1 MSKFVNNTGYTPG
14 YASEGNPMNIIP
26 SEDITMRNTPYPLYG
41 QPLDENGMAMGSPTY
56 MEPGKEYKFGGA
68 SYVAEV
74 PAYKDGGKSDWI
86 SNKIGILMKEGRPQK
101 QAIAIAYSMW
111 NQKHEMGGTQLP
123 KYQFAGTAELD
134 EYGQPLPKPS
144 PAPTFDYSSSK
155 TALGIP
161 PQIPNILKPVDLNA
175 PTAASNKAYADQQAK
190 APQTIS
196 ISDSELANP
205 TMNGNIPSKEQKGRM
220 AFNKQV
226 NTAANNYDENGNA
239 IDTSLAAQA
248 RKKAEE
254 SGIGMTQF
262 VNPYGDVG
270 LDDALAFT
278 GKSAANGNIGATVG
292 GAALSLLKGTKSFL
306 QGMGAQ
312 KRQNQVMKD
321 YAEEQRKNMTGEG
334 RETSMAYGG
343 YYQEGGE
350 EDMGY
355 EDDMINKYPNS
366 ARVESEIAARNPV
379 FGPQDTPATDWYE
392 EGMDKDTY
400 YGFKNELESAGY
412 KSVPKTESESNEPV
426 KEQEAASYD
435 KNSAR
440 DTWVAKTGMPWA
452 EAKRLGY
459 TDGSAK
465 DNTKLLSELTNPKFK
480 AENLRKAPVT
490 RKVANTKKETTT
502 TTTTKTTPKVP
513 VVVTKKK
520 DTYVDPYKGLYEDEE
535 GDIRNSKG
543 IMVGLDGQELNW
555 FERNFADVGVIPPM
569 DKNGRRMK
577 EPGYNATIEDWNA
590 WHNAR
595 YENKKA
601 EKEAKAKQ
609 KAAKEKVEASR
620 KKPVQSKPY
629 VNPFP
634 PTYPSYNPA
643 DPVNLNSRKFFQDGG
658 MQPEMGEEQ
667 MMMGNPQ
674 EEQAGGDQM
683 QAIVQQ
689 VAQMLQ
695 QGADPQ
701 EILQQLVQ
709 AGLPE
714 EQAMQ
719 VIQMV
724 MEQMQGAQPQATPQL
739 GQGGQMIKRADGSY
753 SRRGLWDNIR
763 DNEGSGKAPTKQ
775 MLEQERKINARY
787 QTGGKSPGMT
797 QAELNSIA
805 KKYNKTPKEFL
816 EIISEGQ
823 VSPDGGTMIR
833 LGGGNTGVP
842 KNYLEAYRE
851 EQSSIPNTIR
861 RIPEMM
867 KKTANK
873 GLDYL
878 GIDYEFNNGGYYQ
891 DGGADMDEQ
900 MEGENEGAEGETPN
914 MEQIES
920 QVEQALKQGADP
932 QQILEQLVQ
941 MGMPEEQAIQMIQ
954 EILQEIQG
962 GETEMEGP
970 EQGQPMMKNGGEYLA
985 MMKGKTI
992 KNYTYNKKTGN
1003 YDVEFE

>member
-1 MSKFVNNTGYTPG
+1 MRKYKKTSKLINNTGYTPG
-14 YASEGNPMNIIP
+14 YASESNPINYIP
-26 SEDITMRNTPYPLYG
+26 SEDITMRNTPYPVDAMPLDEYG
-41 QPLDENGMAMGSPTY
+41 QPIGDTVTMY
-56 MEPGKEYKFGGA
+56 PGEEYKFGGA
-68 SYVAEV
+68 SYVAET
-74 PAYKDGGKSDWI
+74 PSYKDGGMKQSWI

-134 EYGQPLPKPS
+134 EYGQPLPKPL
-144 PAPTFDYSSSK
+144 PAPTFDYTSSK
-155 TALGIP
+155 TALGVP

-205 TMNGNIPSKEQKGRM
+205 TMNGNIPSKEQKDRM

-226 NTAANNYDENGNA
+226 NTAANNYDDNGNA
-239 IDTSLAAQA
+239 IDTSLAAEA

-312 KRQNQVMKD
+312 KRQNQVMKS

-334 RETSMAYGG
+334 REVSMAYGG
-343 YYQEGGE
+343 YYQDGGE

-366 ARVESEIAARNPV
+366 ARVEAEIAARNPV
-379 FGPQDTPATDWYE
+379 FGPKEDSKVATDWYE

-400 YGFKNELESAGY
+400 YGFKDQLEAEGY
-412 KSVPKTESESNEPV
+412 KSVPKPES
-426 KEQEAASYD
+426 AAKTSYD
-435 KNSAR
+435 EGSAR
-440 DTWVAKTGMPWA
+440 DTWVAKTGLPWS

-465 DNTKLLSELTNPKFK
+465 DNTKLLSELKNEKFK
-480 AENLRKAPVT
+480 KENLRKTPV
-490 RKVANTKKETTT
+490 A
-502 TTTTKTTPKVP
+502 TTPKP
-513 VVVTKKK
+513 VQRK
-520 DTYVDPYKGLYEDEE
+520 
-535 GDIRNSKG
+535 
-543 IMVGLDGQELNW
+543 
-555 FERNFADVGVIPPM
+555 
-569 DKNGRRMK
+569 
-577 EPGYNATIEDWNA
+577 ATP
-590 WHNAR
+590 
-595 YENKKA
+595 K
-601 EKEAKAKQ
+601 AKAKVAPAEKTMTLEDFWKSKGYDMSKRPKGPEFKQ
-609 KAAKEKVEASR
+609 DTRGSYQRELDAKRSQAEYDDQLGLELPLYYLANPSKAFGDFKAWLNPNTPESETSEGYRKQVMANRYNPTLSTSEKLKNKTKMGLKLVPKAALNTAAVLSASPYTTFEAMPIGIGEAAAPR
-620 KKPVQSKPY
+620 AAGFITQGTQRLGQAAPKMLGY
-629 VNPFP
+629 
-634 PTYPSYNPA
+634 
-643 DPVNLNSRKFFQDGG
+643 QDGG
-658 MQPEMGEEQ
+658 MQPEMGQEQ

-689 VAQMLQ
+689 VAGMLQ

-701 EILQQLVQ
+701 QIVQQLVQ
-709 AGLPE
+709 MGIPQ
-714 EQAMQ
+714 EQAIQLVQM
-719 VIQMV
+719 VIQ
-724 MEQMQGAQPQATPQL
+724 QLQGGQPQEPQGTPQL
-739 GQGGQMIKRADGSY
+739 RM
-753 SRRGLWDNIR
+753 
-763 DNEGSGKAPTKQ
+763 
-775 MLEQERKINARY
+775 
-787 QTGGKSPGMT
+787 
-797 QAELNSIA
+797 
-805 KKYNKTPKEFL
+805 
-816 EIISEGQ
+816 
-823 VSPDGGTMIR
+823 
-833 LGGGNTGVP
+833 
-842 KNYLEAYRE
+842 
-851 EQSSIPNTIR
+851 
-861 RIPEMM
+861 
-867 KKTANK
+867 
-873 GLDYL
+873 
-878 GIDYEFNNGGYYQ
+878 GGYYQ
-891 DGGADMDEQ
+891 EGGEQMDEE
-900 MEGENEGAEGETPN
+900 MEGEDEYAEGESEGL
-914 MEQIES
+914 EQIED

-941 MGMPEEQAIQMIQ
+941 MGMPEQQAIQMIQ
-954 EILQEIQG
+954 ELLQEIQG

-970 EQGQPMMKNGGEYLA
+970 EQGQPMMRNGGDYLS

>member
-1 MSKFVNNTGYTPG
+1 MRKYKKKSNLVNNTGYTNG
-14 YASEGNPMNIIP
+14 SRTEGNPINYIP
-26 SEDITMRNTPYPLYG
+26 SEDITMRDTSYPVDAI
-41 QPLDENGMAMGSPTY
+41 PLDEYGYPIGDAVTMY
-56 MEPGKEYKFGGA
+56 PGGEYKFGGA
-68 SYVAEV
+68 SYVAET
-74 PAYKDGGKSDWI
+74 PSYKDGGKSDWI

-134 EYGQPLPKPS
+134 QYGQPLPNPL
-144 PAPTFDYSSSK
+144 PAPTFDYTSSK

-205 TMNGNIPSKEQKGRM
+205 TMNGNIPSKEQKDRM

-239 IDTSLAAQA
+239 IDTSLAAEA
-248 RKKAEE
+248 RKKVEN
-254 SGIGMTQF
+254 SGTGITQF
-262 VNPYGDVG
+262 INPYGDVG
-270 LDDALAFT
+270 MEDALGFSGQQFAKGNT
-278 GKSAANGNIGATVG
+278 GMGIA
-292 GAALSLLKGTKSFL
+292 GAALGALKGTKSFL

-321 YAEEQRKNMTGEG
+321 YAEEQRKNMTGED
-334 RETSMAYGG
+334 RPTSMAYGG
-343 YYQEGGE
+343 YYQDGGE
-350 EDMGY
+350 EEYGDL
-355 EDDMINKYPNS
+355 INKYPN
-366 ARVESEIAARNPV
+366 RNPV
-379 FGPQDTPATDWYE
+379 FGPKDNVATDWYE

-400 YGFKNELESAGY
+400 YGFKNQLESEGY
-412 KSVPKTESESNEPV
+412 KSIPKP
-426 KEQEAASYD
+426 EAAYD
-435 KNSAR
+435 KNSVR
-440 DTWVAKTGMPWA
+440 DTWVAKTGMPWS
-452 EAKRLGY
+452 EAKKLGY

-465 DNTKLLSELTNPKFK
+465 DNTKLLGELNDSRFK
-480 AENLRKAPVT
+480 KENLRKTPV
-490 RKVANTKKETTT
+490 A
-502 TTTTKTTPKVP
+502 TTPKP
-513 VVVTKKK
+513 VQRKATPKAKAAPAEK
-520 DTYVDPYKGLYEDEE
+520 SMTLEDFWK
-535 GDIRNSKG
+535 SKG
-543 IMVGLDGQELNW
+543 YDMSKRPKGPELKQDTRGSYQRELDAKRSQAEYDDQLGLELPLYYLANPSKA
-555 FERNFADVGVIPPM
+555 FGDFKALLNPNTPESETSEGYRKQVMANRYNPTLSASEKL
-569 DKNGRRMK
+569 KNKTKMGLK
-577 EPGYNATIEDWNA
+577 LVP
-590 WHNAR
+590 
-595 YENKKA
+595 
-601 EKEAKAKQ
+601 
-609 KAAKEKVEASR
+609 KAALNTAAVLSASPYTTFEAM
-620 KKPVQSKPY
+620 PVGIGQGAGARAAGY
-629 VNPFP
+629 IGQGA
-634 PTYPSYNPA
+634 TR
-643 DPVNLNSRKFFQDGG
+643 LNQAAPKMLGYQDGG
-658 MQPEMGEEQ
+658 MQPEMGEDQ

-674 EEQAGGDQM
+674 EEQVGGDQM

-701 EILQQLVQ
+701 EVLQQLVQ

-724 MEQMQGAQPQATPQL
+724 MEQMQGDQPQATPQL
-739 GQGGQMIKRADGSY
+739 GQGG
-753 SRRGLWDNIR
+753 
-763 DNEGSGKAPTKQ
+763 
-775 MLEQERKINARY
+775 
-787 QTGGKSPGMT
+787 
-797 QAELNSIA
+797 
-805 KKYNKTPKEFL
+805 
-816 EIISEGQ
+816 
-823 VSPDGGTMIR
+823 
-833 LGGGNTGVP
+833 
-842 KNYLEAYRE
+842 
-851 EQSSIPNTIR
+851 
-861 RIPEMM
+861 EM
-867 KKTANK
+867 
-873 GLDYL
+873 
-878 GIDYEFNNGGYYQ
+878 
-891 DGGADMDEQ
+891 MDEQ
-900 MEGENEGAEGETPN
+900 MEGEDEGTEGETPN

-941 MGMPEEQAIQMIQ
+941 MGMPEDQAVQMIQ